1 MSESDLNGL
10 FTYLENN
17 DDWYK
22 SHIQSKKF
30 MSYVG
35 VTNQP
40 RKYVKDDSKLEI
52 NKLEKNY
59 IKMNME
65 RI

>member
-1 MSESDLNGL
+1 
-10 FTYLENN
+10 
-17 DDWYK
+17 
-22 SHIQSKKF
+22 

-52 NKLEKNY
+52 NNEKLY
-59 IKMNME
+59 
-65 RI
+65 R